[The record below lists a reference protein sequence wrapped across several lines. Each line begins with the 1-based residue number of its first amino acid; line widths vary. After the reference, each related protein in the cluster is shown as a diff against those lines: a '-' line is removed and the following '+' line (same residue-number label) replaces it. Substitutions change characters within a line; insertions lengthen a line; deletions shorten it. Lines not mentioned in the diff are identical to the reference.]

1 MKPHINHTSN
11 PAPTLYIHK
20 QSNHPPT
27 ITRNLPAAINK
38 RLSSISCNRIEFE
51 KAAPLYQDALERS
64 GYDHKLEFDPDARK
78 PRPQK
83 NNRRRTITWFN
94 PPFSQNVKTN
104 VGARFLQLVDSCF
117 PLGHPLRKICNRN
130 AIKISYRCTPNIG
143 AIISGRNSKLTSPPP
158 EKQEK
163 TCNCRDKDACPV
175 NGNCQEKSV
184 IYRTTLN
191 EENSTVNTY
200 TGLTCN
206 DFKTRWHA
214 HKHSFENRD
223 AKQTTLSSYK
233 HALKDKG
240 IGFDLSWDIMDS
252 AKPFNPVT
260 GICALCTLEKF
271 YIAFKPPW
279 ATLNMR
285 SEMYSSCRHKI
296 RMLLSEAK

>member
-1 MKPHINHTSN
+1 M
-11 PAPTLYIHK
+11 PAQKMVI
-20 QSNHPPT
+20 
-27 ITRNLPAAINK
+27 
-38 RLSSISCNRIEFE
+38 
-51 KAAPLYQDALERS
+51 
-64 GYDHKLEFDPDARK
+64 ARK
-78 PRPQK
+78 Q
-83 NNRRRTITWFN
+83 T
-94 PPFSQNVKTN
+94 
-104 VGARFLQLVDSCF
+104 
-117 PLGHPLRKICNRN
+117 
-130 AIKISYRCTPNIG
+130 
-143 AIISGRNSKLTSPPP
+143 
-158 EKQEK
+158 
-163 TCNCRDKDACPV
+163 
-175 NGNCQEKSV
+175 V
-184 IYRTTLN
+184 IYRATLKLRLN
-191 EENSTVNTY
+191 EENG

-296 RMLLSEAK
+296 RMLLYIWSNMLLFKIFAFE